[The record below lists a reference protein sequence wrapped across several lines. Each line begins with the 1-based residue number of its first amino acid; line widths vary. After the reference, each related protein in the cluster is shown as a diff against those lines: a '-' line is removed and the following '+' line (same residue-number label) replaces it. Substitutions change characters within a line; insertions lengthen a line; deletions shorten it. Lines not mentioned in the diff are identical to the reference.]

1 MTLPQAYALECCLQH
16 GCSLLFLLVQ
26 ISTQY
31 PVVDHEFD
39 AIVVG
44 AGGAGL
50 RAAFG
55 LSEAGFNT
63 ACVTKLFPTRSHTV
77 AAQVRDLMASGGEEW
92 RPRHAIKIQILI
104 LLVTAPVLNNNFCCP
119 QASI

>member
-1 MTLPQAYALECCLQH
+1 MCF
-16 GCSLLFLLVQ
+16 GFLQ
-26 ISTQY
+26 ISTHY

-39 AIVVG
+39 AVVVG

-77 AAQVRDLMASGGEEW
+77 AAQV
-92 RPRHAIKIQILI
+92 K
-104 LLVTAPVLNNNFCCP
+104 
-119 QASI
+119 

>member
-1 MTLPQAYALECCLQH
+1 MSRLKLLLKIYNDDLTLTLNNVNSFSFLYVKTALYIALCSVT
-16 GCSLLFLLVQ
+16 SLLHCLQ

-39 AIVVG
+39 AVVVG

-77 AAQVRDLMASGGEEW
+77 AAQVQQ
-92 RPRHAIKIQILI
+92 HILY
-104 LLVTAPVLNNNFCCP
+104 VD
-119 QASI
+119 

>member
-1 MTLPQAYALECCLQH
+1 MIKSSHYVRTACNQKFFTVACFPR
-16 GCSLLFLLVQ
+16 SVQ

-39 AIVVG
+39 AVVVG

-77 AAQVRDLMASGGEEW
+77 AAQV
-92 RPRHAIKIQILI
+92 
-104 LLVTAPVLNNNFCCP
+104 
-119 QASI
+119 

>member
-1 MTLPQAYALECCLQH
+1 M
-16 GCSLLFLLVQ
+16 
-26 ISTQY
+26 
-31 PVVDHEFD
+31 DHEFD
-39 AIVVG
+39 AVVVG

-77 AAQVRDLMASGGEEW
+77 AAQVQHCFLHVQTVNKGFFFSRV
-92 RPRHAIKIQILI
+92 P
-104 LLVTAPVLNNNFCCP
+104 P
-119 QASI
+119 QANSVLF